1 MARLNTK
8 NDHYR
13 PRTHGGALAHNLSAE
28 QRLERS
34 VMSCMLFEGEFY
46 EDGQSIAKRIW
57 ETAQD
62 VSPSFLAG
70 LAVRAREQMN
80 LRHAPL
86 MLLSALAK
94 IGSGSSLVGDTIARV
109 IKRADE
115 PGELLAIHAK
125 MNGVSPHDV
134 KPVISAQMKRGI
146 ATALRK
152 FDAYQL
158 AKYNRDTAIKLR
170 DVIFLTHPKPVD
182 DEQANVWRDLI
193 NGQLAAPDTWEV
205 GLSSGG
211 DKHETFTRLLKD
223 GKLGYLALLRNLRN
237 MSEAGVEPQLVRQ
250 AIIDRKGAQRVLPFR
265 YVAAARAAPRYER
278 ELDKALLASIDE
290 TTSFDGETIILVDV
304 SASMRTSLSAR
315 SDLTRMDAA
324 ATLASVFP
332 GNVRVFTF
340 SSSTVEVPPRRGIS
354 GVDTIKNSQRH
365 SMTNL
370 ADAIRDVNKL
380 DHDRLIV
387 ITDEQAT
394 GNSWGND
401 TVPDARVD
409 RAYMINVASAEHGVG
424 YGAWTHI
431 DGFSEQVLNYI
442 KAYEAK

>member
-8 NDHYR
+8 NDNHR
-13 PRTHGGALAHNLSAE
+13 PRTHEGALAHNLSAE

-46 EDGQSIAKRIW
+46 EDGESIAKRIW

-193 NGQLAAPDTWEV
+193 NGKLAAPDTWEV

-211 DKHETFTRLLKD
+211 DKHKTFTRLLKD

-278 ELDKALLASIDE
+278 ELDKALLMSIDE
-290 TTSFDGETIILVDV
+290 TAPFDGETIILVDV
-304 SASMRTSLSAR
+304 SASMMASLSAR

-332 GNVRVFTF
+332 GNARVFTF
-340 SSSTVEVPPRRGIS
+340 SNSIVEVPPRRGIS

-370 ADAIRDVNKL
+370 ADAIREVNRL
-380 DHDRLIV
+380 AHDRLVV

-394 GNSWGND
+394 GRAWGHEMVFN
-401 TVPDARVD
+401 ARVD